1 MDIQRT
7 RAIYLGLVVPDL
19 GYTLY
24 VQHKK
29 GSTRQLPGRQPER
42 AYGLLGEGIN
52 DPILGE
58 GTGEGGLDTGVGLK
72 AQSPDVVEVTQMFS
86 FAWQEGQNF

>member
-1 MDIQRT
+1 M
-7 RAIYLGLVVPDL
+7 
-19 GYTLY
+19 
-24 VQHKK
+24 
-29 GSTRQLPGRQPER
+29 PGRQPER

-72 AQSPDVVEVTQMFS
+72 AQSPDVVVEITQMLIFT
-86 FAWQEGQNF
+86 WQERLELLRTSSWFTVIS

>member
-1 MDIQRT
+1 M
-7 RAIYLGLVVPDL
+7 
-19 GYTLY
+19 
-24 VQHKK
+24 
-29 GSTRQLPGRQPER
+29 PGRQPER

-72 AQSPDVVEVTQMFS
+72 AQSPDVIEVTQMFS
-86 FAWQEGQNF
+86 FAWQERLELLRISSWFTVISNVLISFISDRE

>member
-1 MDIQRT
+1 M
-7 RAIYLGLVVPDL
+7 
-19 GYTLY
+19 
-24 VQHKK
+24 
-29 GSTRQLPGRQPER
+29 PGRQPER

-72 AQSPDVVEVTQMFS
+72 AQSPDVVEVTQMFI
-86 FAWQEGQNF
+86 FAWQESSKNVVVVHSDILGFD